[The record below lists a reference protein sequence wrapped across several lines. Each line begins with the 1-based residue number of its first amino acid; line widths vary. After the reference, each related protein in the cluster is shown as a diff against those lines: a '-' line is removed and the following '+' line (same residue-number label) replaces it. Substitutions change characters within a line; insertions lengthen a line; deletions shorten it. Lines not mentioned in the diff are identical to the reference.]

1 MYMDNLFEKP
11 YNDPQQY
18 YWFQNGFTKEELD
31 KIEKEVETIPLEPA
45 TIFSSTDEESSNQ
58 IRSSSVRWIPQN
70 DQWEWVYAKLR
81 NYIKEANDTLWN
93 FDLVSMPEQ
102 IQYTEYYA
110 DSKGHYGWH
119 QDIGPGIGAHR
130 KVSITV
136 QLSDADDYEGGEL
149 EFMYGS
155 NSTVTAPR
163 GAGVVVIFPS
173 YMMHQVSEVTKG
185 TRKSFVLWV
194 GGEHY
199 K

>member
-1 MYMDNLFEKP
+1 MNNVFEKP

-18 YWFQNGFTKEELD
+18 YWFENGFTKEELN
-31 KIEKEVETIPLEPA
+31 KIEREVESIPLEPA
-45 TIFSSTDEESSNQ
+45 TIFSSTTAEVADE
-58 IRSSSVRWIPQN
+58 IRSSSVRWIPQ
-70 DQWEWVYAKLR
+70 DSQWFWVYNKLK

-110 DSKGHYGWH
+110 DAKGHYGWH
-119 QDIGPGIGAHR
+119 QDIGPGIGSHR
-130 KVSITV
+130 KISVTV
-136 QLSDADDYEGGEL
+136 QLSEADDYEGGEL